1 MRKVSKYNISGDE
14 NYMTTTTY
22 TGSVEVTRADSV
34 NRIVS
39 GRFSFTAVSSTGK
52 TIKVTDG
59 RFDLNSNTQ

>member
-1 MRKVSKYNISGDE
+1 MCSESRNNPTYLGKMSN
-14 NYMTTTTY
+14 TTY